1 MVDIFVNEPAL
12 VIHLI
17 LEGPP
22 LNVMGLELA
31 ISSFVGGGFISISD
45 YIKITF
51 SIKWTPWL
59 SNK

>member
-51 SIKWTPWL
+51 SIK
-59 SNK
+59 